1 MLESIRDEALET
13 EARALYSDALPYHNF
28 AHILDTLESA
38 DTILERC
45 RKENIRIDA
54 TVVYFALL
62 FHDAGY
68 HEDHHTKGYENKE
81 SYSVALAAPILKR
94 HGISASVVKKAS
106 EAILATER
114 NARFVSA
121 EHKAV
126 RAADLAGLAAV
137 YDRFLRSSLKLKREF
152 EVLNKKTISWP
163 SWQSVSREVVG
174 FYLSQEIRLTS
185 YFHDENGESAFH
197 KAVRE
202 NLARLLKEREEPI
215 ID

>member
-1 MLESIRDEALET
+1 MERIRDEALET
-13 EARALYSDALPYHNF
+13 KARALYNDALPYHNF
-28 AHILDTLESA
+28 THIQDTLASA
-38 DTILERC
+38 NTILQRC
-45 RKENIRIDA
+45 REENIRINAD
-54 TVVYFALL
+54 VVYFALL

-68 HEDHHTKGYENKE
+68 HEDHIALGYENKE
-81 SYSVALAAPILKR
+81 LYSVALAVPILED
-94 HGISASVVKKAS
+94 HGVPAGLVKKAG

-126 RAADLAGLAAV
+126 RAADLAGLAAE
-137 YDRFLRSSLKLKREF
+137 YGLFLQSSLKLKREF
-152 EVLNKKTISWP
+152 EVLHKKAINWP
-163 SWQSVSREVVG
+163 SWQSVSHEVVG

-202 NLARLLKEREEPI
+202 NLDRLMSEQEEPVLA
-215 ID
+215 